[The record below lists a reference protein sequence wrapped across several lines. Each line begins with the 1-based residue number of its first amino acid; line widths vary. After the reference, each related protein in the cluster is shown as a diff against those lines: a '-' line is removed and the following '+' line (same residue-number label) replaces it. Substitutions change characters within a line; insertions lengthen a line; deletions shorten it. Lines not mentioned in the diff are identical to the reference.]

1 MFYYEV
7 LKKPSSLLKMPSLL
21 FTLSRCRTDVTGFFF
36 SFAEENSGA
45 MKNNKRETS
54 VNLDPLG

>member
-7 LKKPSSLLKMPSLL
+7 LKKPSSLLKMPSLF

-45 MKNNKRETS
+45 MKNNEG
-54 VNLDPLG
+54 NFC